1 MVILEAHILEFD
13 RELYGRYIQVE
24 LVSKLRID
32 EHITSEKELI
42 EQIKKD
48 IKETQRYLKNIGNE

>member
-1 MVILEAHILEFD
+1 MEAHILEFD

-24 LVSKLRID
+24 LVSKLRND
-32 EHITSEKELI
+32 GHITSEKELI